1 MDIIKR
7 NSVANIINNDNNTK
21 TKCCVTEDIDHDKI
35 TAIYLTNQSIRSV
48 QTFGKTYSNISR
60 NTDSCSSIINMN
72 NTKRKALG
80 SGVGSRYYRKEE

>member
-1 MDIIKR
+1 MILIMKTIILSLFLLNLDITPDIIFKILKDIIKR

-48 QTFGKTYSNISR
+48 
-60 NTDSCSSIINMN
+60 
-72 NTKRKALG
+72 
-80 SGVGSRYYRKEE
+80 